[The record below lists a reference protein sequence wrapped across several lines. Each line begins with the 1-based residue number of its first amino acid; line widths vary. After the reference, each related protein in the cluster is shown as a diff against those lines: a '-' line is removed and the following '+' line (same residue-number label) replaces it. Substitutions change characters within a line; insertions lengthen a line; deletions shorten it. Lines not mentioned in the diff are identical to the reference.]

1 MLAHRRAPFGYLAAI
16 TRCAMRRMD
25 WNMTALPTVP
35 TTSNGDSR
43 ATREWDALPRY
54 VDSHFHPDL
63 EGLRQDVGGVLDRG
77 RQAGVC
83 AFVAVAAG
91 IGSWE
96 NTVRL
101 AREHDDLYATVGCH
115 PHDVKDLDEAGFARI
130 AELARAAEVV
140 AVGETGLDYF
150 YKLSPRE
157 QQIAWFE
164 RHLELAREVGK
175 PAVVHARDSLDD
187 LVAIAAK
194 AAAQGVRGVVH
205 CYTGDAATARRLMEL
220 GWLVSFTGIL
230 TFRNADELRATARAL
245 PIDRLMIETDAPYL
259 APVPYRGKGPNEPA
273 YVVRVAETLAEL
285 FGLTVADVAR
295 ITTEN
300 ARRFFGLDLETHF
313 EIAYRIRD
321 SLYLNI
327 TNRCTIACVFCGKF
341 KDFTVKGHDLRLR
354 GGEPSVERIVAA
366 IGDPSG
372 IDEIVFCG
380 YGEPTLRLDV
390 IREVGAHVH
399 RMGKRVR
406 LNTDG
411 LGNLIHGRDIV
422 PELVGVVDTLSVS
435 LNAQDAP
442 TYARICP
449 SKHGEAAYPKL
460 LEFLRSAKAHG
471 LDVQA
476 SVVAPLDGVD
486 VEACRRIADAIGVRL
501 RVRPFDEIG

>member
-1 MLAHRRAPFGYLAAI
+1 MTSPSATSPAVTTAARA
-16 TRCAMRRMD
+16 
-25 WNMTALPTVP
+25 
-35 TTSNGDSR
+35 S
-43 ATREWDALPRY
+43 REWDALPRF

-63 EGLRQDVGGVLDRG
+63 EGLRDDVPAVLERG
-77 RQAGVC
+77 RRAGVC

-91 IGSWE
+91 LGSWE
-96 NTVRL
+96 NPVRL
-101 AREHDDLYATVGCH
+101 AREHGDVYATVGCH

-130 AELARAAEVV
+130 AELARLPEVV

-157 QQIAWFE
+157 QQVAWFE
-164 RHLELAREVGK
+164 RHLELALEVGK

-187 LVAIAAK
+187 LVEIAARF
-194 AAAQGVRGVVH
+194 AARGVRGVVH
-205 CYTGDAATARRLMEL
+205 CYTGDAATARKLMEL

-230 TFRNADELRATARAL
+230 TFRNADELRATAKSL

-259 APVPYRGKGPNEPA
+259 APVPHRGKGPNEPA
-273 YVVRVAETLAEL
+273 YVVRVAETLATL

-295 ITTEN
+295 ITTTN
-300 ARRFFGLDLETHF
+300 ARRFFGLDLDGSF
-313 EIAYRIRD
+313 EIAYRIRN

-354 GGEPSVERIVAA
+354 GGEPSVERILDA
-366 IGDPSG
+366 IGDPTG
-372 IDEIVFCG
+372 LDEVVFCG

-390 IREVGAHVH
+390 VKEVAARVH
-399 RMGKRVR
+399 AMGKRVR

-411 LGNLIHGRDIV
+411 LGNLVHGRDIV
-422 PELVGVVDTLSVS
+422 PELVGVVDTMSVS

-442 TYARICP
+442 TYARVCP

-460 LEFLRSAKAHG
+460 LEFLRSVKAHR
-471 LDVQA
+471 LDAQV

-486 VEACRRIADAIGVRL
+486 VEACKRIADDLGLRF